1 MEMTVTFLTTGDHD
15 RPQMTADDHKVE
27 NGGLDIGSWY
37 FHLTVWRIF
46 IYLLEIIYGE
56 GNRSK

>member
-27 NGGLDIGSWY
+27 NGGLDIGS
-37 FHLTVWRIF
+37 
-46 IYLLEIIYGE
+46 
-56 GNRSK
+56 